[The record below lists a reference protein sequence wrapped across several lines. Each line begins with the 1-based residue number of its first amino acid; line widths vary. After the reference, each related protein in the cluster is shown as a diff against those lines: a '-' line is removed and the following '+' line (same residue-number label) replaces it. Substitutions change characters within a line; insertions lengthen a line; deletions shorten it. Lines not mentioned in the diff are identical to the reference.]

1 MVDLYPWLLS
11 TEEDGYVWSFSES
24 WKSTKQWWWWEQ

>member
-11 TEEDGYVWSFSES
+11 TEDGYVWSFSES
-24 WKSTKQWWWWEQ
+24 WKSKKQWWWWE